1 MNKRLKMVLIIGGI
15 TVIAA
20 VILTTGI
27 FVVRAMAA
35 SGGLSNNGWFGFGM
49 MNRNAA
55 PGTAQTPVP
64 GTNAGGYYGGMTL
77 APAPRAGVGGYNGGG
92 MMGRNNGGGMMG
104 GTNGGGMMGGY
115 NPGGSANTTP
125 LTVDQA
131 KSAAE
136 TYLKGLNNPDLI
148 LKEIMVFQNN
158 AYARIIEKSTGVGAM
173 EVLVNPTTLAAFPE
187 YGPDMMWNLK
197 YGPMY
202 NSSTS
207 YGMMGGGYGMTLAP
221 APRAGVGGANGM
233 MGGVWQNNQGNPPS
247 VSATLPVTPEQAVK
261 AAQQYID
268 QQFPGSQAD
277 PEPDA
282 FYGYYTVDILK
293 DGQPAGMLSVNG
305 YNQQVWYHTWH
316 GSYITGSE
324 Y

>member
-1 MNKRLKMVLIIGGI
+1 MNKRLNMILIIGGI
-15 TVIAA
+15 IVIAA
-20 VILTTGI
+20 VILTTGV
-27 FVVRAMAA
+27 FVVRAMTA
-35 SGGLSNNGWFGFGM
+35 SGGLGTSGWFGFGM

-64 GTNAGGYYGGMTL
+64 GNNAGGSYGGMM
-77 APAPRAGVGGYNGGG
+77 GGYNGGG
-92 MMGRNNGGGMMG
+92 MMGGYNGGGMMG
-104 GTNGGGMMGGY
+104 GF

-131 KSAAE
+131 KQAVDA
-136 TYLKGLNNPDLI
+136 YLKGLNNSDLV
-148 LKEIMVFQNN
+148 LKEIIVFQNN

-173 EVLVNPTTLAAFPE
+173 ELLVNPTNLAVFPE
-187 YGPDMMWNLK
+187 YGPNMMWNLK

-202 NSSTS
+202 NSTT
-207 YGMMGGGYGMTLAP
+207 YNGMMGG
-221 APRAGVGGANGM
+221 AGGM

-247 VSATLPVTPEQAVK
+247 VSATLPVTADQAVK
-261 AAQQYID
+261 AAQQFID
-268 QQFPGSQAD
+268 QRFPGSQAD

-282 FYGYYTVDILK
+282 FYGYYTIDILK
-293 DGQPAGMLSVNG
+293 DGQPIGMLSVNG

-316 GSYITGSE
+316 GNYITGSE

>member
-1 MNKRLKMVLIIGGI
+1 MNTRLKMILIIGGI

-27 FVVRAMAA
+27 LVVRAMAA

-49 MNRNAA
+49 MNRNTA

-64 GTNAGGYYGGMTL
+64 GTNSGSYYGGMMGGYNGGGMTL

-92 MMGRNNGGGMMG
+92 MMG
-104 GTNGGGMMGGY
+104 GY
-115 NPGGSANTTP
+115 NPGGSANAAP

-131 KSAAE
+131 KSAVDA
-136 TYLKGLNNPDLI
+136 YLNGLNNPDLV
-148 LKEIMVFQNN
+148 LKEIMVFQYN

-173 EVLVNPTTLAAFPE
+173 EVLVNPTTLAVFPE

-202 NSSTS
+202 NSST
-207 YGMMGGGYGMTLAP
+207 YTGMMGGRG
-221 APRAGVGGANGM
+221 GM
-233 MGGVWQNNQGNPPS
+233 MGGIWQNNQANPPS
-247 VSATLPVTPEQAVK
+247 VSATLPVTPDQAVK
-261 AAQQYID
+261 AAQQYFD
-268 QQFPGSQAD
+268 QYFPGSQAD

-282 FYGYYTVDILK
+282 FYGYYTIDILK

-316 GSYITGSE
+316 GSYVTGSE

>member
-1 MNKRLKMVLIIGGI
+1 MNNRLKMILIIGGI
-15 TVIAA
+15 IVIAA

-27 FVVRAMAA
+27 FVVRAMTANGG
-35 SGGLSNNGWFGFGM
+35 SGTNGWFGFGM
-49 MNRNAA
+49 MNRNTA

-64 GTNAGGYYGGMTL
+64 WTTAGGYY
-77 APAPRAGVGGYNGGG
+77 
-92 MMGRNNGGGMMG
+92 
-104 GTNGGGMMGGY
+104 GGGMMGGY
-115 NPGGSANTTP
+115 NLGGSANTTP

-131 KSAAE
+131 RQAVEA
-136 TYLKGLNNPDLI
+136 YLKGLNNPDLV

-173 EVLVNPTTLAAFPE
+173 ELLVNPANLAVFPE
-187 YGPDMMWNLK
+187 YGPNMMWNLK

-202 NSSTS
+202 NSSTYS
-207 YGMMGGGYGMTLAP
+207 GMMGGRG
-221 APRAGVGGANGM
+221 GM

-247 VSATLPVTPEQAVK
+247 VSAAMPVTPDQAVK

-268 QQFPGSQAD
+268 QYFPGSQAD